1 MLCYSSLV
9 FLMHSIRERAETL
22 RMLQPSFYDRKR
34 QILSATEENIQT
46 LLDNWRGKWEM
57 LEGGVAAIYAVRFD

>member
-1 MLCYSSLV
+1 
-9 FLMHSIRERAETL
+9 
-22 RMLQPSFYDRKR
+22 MLQPSFYDRKR

>member
-1 MLCYSSLV
+1 MLYYFSLV

-22 RMLQPSFYDRKR
+22 RMLQPSFYDMKR

-46 LLDNWRGKWEM
+46 LLDNWRGNWEM
-57 LEGGVAAIYAVRFD
+57 LEDGTAAIYAVRYD